1 MATDR
6 NYRAFYAL
14 LGRMPGVRDK
24 EEFKRE
30 MASQYSGGNAH
41 RLHELTDDEYQRLVA
56 DMERVAGVD
65 QARERYRE
73 RLRTL
78 RSQVLH
84 QMQVLGIDTSD
95 WKRVDRYCLDARIA
109 GKEFRRLTPAD
120 LEELGVKLR
129 IIQRKR
135 NERQFN

>member
-1 MATDR
+1 MKDR

-14 LGRMPGVRDK
+14 LGRMNSVPDK

-30 MASQYSGGNAH
+30 MASQYSGGKAH
-41 RLHELTDDEYQRLVA
+41 RLHELTDDEYQRLLA

-65 QARERYRE
+65 KMRERYVE
-73 RLRTL
+73 RRRML

-95 WKRVDRYCLDARIA
+95 WKHVDDFCLNPRIA
-109 GKEFRRLTPAD
+109 GKRFCLLSPGE
-120 LEELGVKLR
+120 LEDVGVKLR

-135 NERQFN
+135 NERRFN